1 MNKTDYKDMWVFIE
15 RDGDSVLPVSLELCS
30 ETRRLC
36 DASGEKL
43 VAVIV
48 GSISDGE
55 LQRVL
60 DCGVD
65 KVIHVT
71 GTGYDYFNNDA
82 YTNLFT
88 VLCRKYR
95 PTAVMVGGTINGR
108 DFAPRFAA
116 RLGTGCTSDATELVW
131 DPKTTDIE
139 FVEPAVGGKMMAV
152 ITVPVARPQVGTI
165 RPGTFKCV
173 PCGARAH
180 EVIEEHIDFP
190 VADIRTEILDF
201 RADDLDESLNIA
213 DADVIVCVGYLYGAS
228 LAWAA
233 DQYPDVKFIAVDV
246 TQGDIGTDEIPSNCY
261 CITFKEEQAGYLAGY
276 AIAKDGKT
284 KLGFLGGMAV
294 PAVIRYG
301 YGFVQGADA
310 AAQELGQN
318 IDINYFYG
326 GQFYGD
332 ANITSRMEGW
342 YSNGTQVVFAC
353 GGGIY
358 TSAVEAALKNN
369 GYVIGVDVDQNYI
382 GANGVADGT
391 YAYNPFITSAMKG
404 LSEAVNTALSDIE
417 AGDWSEIAA
426 SNGNF
431 GLEDGDY
438 VGLPTDADS
447 WNFETFTTDEYEALK
462 EKIKSGE
469 ITVDNSSDDSTKPT
483 VSEFTTVNYI
493 Q

>member
-131 DPKTTDIE
+131 DPGTTDIE

-152 ITVPVARPQVGTI
+152 ITVPVARPQVVTI
-165 RPGTFKCV
+165 RPGTF
-173 PCGARAH
+173 
-180 EVIEEHIDFP
+180 
-190 VADIRTEILDF
+190 
-201 RADDLDESLNIA
+201 
-213 DADVIVCVGYLYGAS
+213 
-228 LAWAA
+228 
-233 DQYPDVKFIAVDV
+233 
-246 TQGDIGTDEIPSNCY
+246 
-261 CITFKEEQAGYLAGY
+261 
-276 AIAKDGKT
+276 
-284 KLGFLGGMAV
+284 
-294 PAVIRYG
+294 
-301 YGFVQGADA
+301 
-310 AAQELGQN
+310 
-318 IDINYFYG
+318 
-326 GQFYGD
+326 
-332 ANITSRMEGW
+332 
-342 YSNGTQVVFAC
+342 
-353 GGGIY
+353 
-358 TSAVEAALKNN
+358 
-369 GYVIGVDVDQNYI
+369 
-382 GANGVADGT
+382 
-391 YAYNPFITSAMKG
+391 
-404 LSEAVNTALSDIE
+404 
-417 AGDWSEIAA
+417 
-426 SNGNF
+426 
-431 GLEDGDY
+431 
-438 VGLPTDADS
+438 
-447 WNFETFTTDEYEALK
+447 
-462 EKIKSGE
+462 
-469 ITVDNSSDDSTKPT
+469 
-483 VSEFTTVNYI
+483 
-493 Q
+493 

>member
-1 MNKTDYKDMWVFIE
+1 MKI
-15 RDGDSVLPVSLELCS
+15 S
-30 ETRRLC
+30 RRNFLAVAGAAAAAAALTAC
-36 DASGEKL
+36 GGSSASSTSTASSAAGSTASSAAEGGEKIVK
-43 VAVIV
+43 VALTC
-48 GSISDGE
+48 D
-55 LQRVL
+55 
-60 DCGVD
+60 
-65 KVIHVT
+65 T
-71 GTGYDYFNNDA
+71 GTIDDESFNQACWEAVTSYMGDDCQYYLPPQEA
-82 YTNLFT
+82 SDEDRETMI
-88 VLCRKYR
+88 R
-95 PTAVMVGGTINGR
+95 TAVN
-108 DFAPRFAA
+108 
-116 RLGTGCTSDATELVW
+116 E
-131 DPKTTDIE
+131 
-139 FVEPAVGGKMMAV
+139 
-152 ITVPVARPQVGTI
+152 
-165 RPGTFKCV
+165 
-173 PCGARAH
+173 GA
-180 EVIEEHIDFP
+180 EV
-190 VADIRTEILDF
+190 V
-201 RADDLDESLNIA
+201 
-213 DADVIVCVGYLYGAS
+213 VCVGYLYGAS

-246 TQGDIGTDEIPSNCY
+246 TQGDIGTDTIPANCY
-261 CITFKEEQAGYLAGY
+261 CITFKEEQAGYMAGY
-276 AIAKDGKT
+276 AITKDGKT

-318 IDINYFYG
+318 IEINYFYG

-404 LSEAVNTALSDIE
+404 LSEAVNTALADIE
-417 AGDWSEIAA
+417 AGSWADIAA

-438 VGLPTDADS
+438 IGLPTADDS
-447 WNFETFTTDEYEALK
+447 WNFETFTTEEYEEVK
-462 EKIKSGE
+462 DKIKNGE
-469 ITVDNSSDDSTKPT
+469 ITVDNSSDDATKPT